1 MSRIG
6 NMPIAIPEKVSVTV
20 SHGEITVKGPLGLL
34 KRSLHKLLSVT
45 IEKNVITV
53 TRVDETREARSVH
66 GLYRML
72 IANMVEGV
80 TTGFVKALD
89 LVGVGYRAEMKG
101 TNIQIA
107 LGFSHPVVF
116 EVPAS
121 IKAEIE
127 KQTRVTFKGADKEL
141 VGETAARFRRQRPPE
156 PYKQKGVRYVN
167 EVIRKKVGKSAAGA
181 GAK

>member
-20 SHGEITVKGPLGLL
+20 NNGEIMVKGPLGML
-34 KRSLHKLLSVT
+34 KRSLHTLLSVT
-45 IEKNVITV
+45 IEKNVLTV
-53 TRVDETREARSVH
+53 ARANETREARSVH

-80 TTGFVKALD
+80 TKGFVKALD

-116 EVPAS
+116 DVPAS

-156 PYKQKGVRYVN
+156 PYKQKGVRYVG

-181 GAK
+181 GSK